1 MVRCN
6 FLYGWCWFVI
16 LQVSSELSILDLD
29 VGFGFGFSIAASI
42 NALSSIAVTA
52 SVTWQIL
59 IVIIPFIYLTRWLQV
74 FLSRIS
80 INEIIFLV
88 IPFFFS

>member
-1 MVRCN
+1 M
-6 FLYGWCWFVI
+6 I

-74 FLSRIS
+74 FYQGFFPSTKL
-80 INEIIFLV
+80 FL
-88 IPFFFS
+88 

>member
-6 FLYGWCWFVI
+6 FLYGWCWFVN

-29 VGFGFGFSIAASI
+29 VGFGFGFSMAAST
-42 NALSSIAVTA
+42 NALSAIAVTS

-59 IVIIPFIYLTRWLQV
+59 IVIIPFIYITRWIQV
-74 FLSRIS
+74 FYQCFPSTKL
-80 INEIIFLV
+80 FL
-88 IPFFFS
+88 